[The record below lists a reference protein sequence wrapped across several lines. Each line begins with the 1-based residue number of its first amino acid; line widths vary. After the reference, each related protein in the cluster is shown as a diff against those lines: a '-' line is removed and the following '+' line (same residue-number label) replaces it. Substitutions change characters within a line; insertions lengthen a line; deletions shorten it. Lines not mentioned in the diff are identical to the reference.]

1 MTARAWLAEFIGTST
16 LVFTGIAAIAAG
28 AGSLAT
34 AAAFGLSV
42 AVMIAAVGPISFAH
56 FNPAVTVGFLMLRRI
71 NFRAFLLYWSAE
83 LSGAVAAILALQLFP
98 GSERLA
104 AVGHGATSLAP
115 GTSLIQGAAIEAALT
130 FFLMFVI
137 TSCVL
142 QERTHPGIYI
152 GLTVALG
159 SVAGGTFTGASMNP
173 AKSFAPALLANLW
186 IDHWLYRLAPILG
199 ALLAAVAASY
209 LWRSS

>member
-1 MTARAWLAEFIGTST
+1 MTARVWLAEFIGTFA
-16 LVFTGIAAIAAG
+16 LLFAGIAAIAAG

-42 AVMIAAVGPISFAH
+42 TVMIAAVGPISFAH
-56 FNPAVTVGFLMLRRI
+56 FNPAVTVGFLMLGRI
-71 NFRAFLLYWSAE
+71 NFRELLLYWSAE
-83 LSGAVAAILALQLFP
+83 LSGAIAAILQLFLGP
-98 GSERLA
+98 ERLA
-104 AVGHGATSLAP
+104 SAGYGATSLAP
-115 GTSLIQGAAIEAALT
+115 GISLIQGIAIEVTLT

-137 TSCVL
+137 ASCVL

-159 SVAGGTFTGASMNP
+159 SVAGGAFTGASMNP
-173 AKSFAPALLANLW
+173 ARSFAPALLANLW
-186 IDHWLYRLAPILG
+186 TDHWLYWLAPILG
-199 ALLAAVAASY
+199 ALLATVAASH